1 MVNYDNINYILC
13 YLSIGV
19 NEVTLLSKSIL
30 DNKSDKDLLEKIQL
44 SFKGFMTSEKFCN
57 VCML

>member
-19 NEVTLLSKSIL
+19 NEVILLSKSIL

-44 SFKGFMTSEKFCN
+44 SFKGFMTSEKF
-57 VCML
+57 